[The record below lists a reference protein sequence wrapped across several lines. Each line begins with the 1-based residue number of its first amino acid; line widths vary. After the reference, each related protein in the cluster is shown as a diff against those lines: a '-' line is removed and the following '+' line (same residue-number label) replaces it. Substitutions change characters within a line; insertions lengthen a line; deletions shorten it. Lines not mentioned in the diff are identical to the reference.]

1 VDDGKSE
8 EDSRLNPGGTKRGS
22 ETREKEG
29 KYVEAG

>member
-1 VDDGKSE
+1 ME
-8 EDSRLNPGGTKRGS
+8 RANEDSRLKPGGTKRGS